1 MVKRQRLQHRQTHRR
16 TREKSTR
23 RTRRHSKHRLPRTP
37 AHSRITSSTW
47 RRITHRT
54 RRMSSIRRN
63 LLPHQT
69 NRIQQNTKKRTQLS
83 HPRRRKN
90 RHQRLNYIGKIA
102 VNKHTPNNSIAP
114 ETQAILTHRRR
125 LTPTPR
131 SEEKDT
137 ILFPLLFDRKNANN
151 LNKWYDNKG
160 TFFSFYIIKDF

>member
-1 MVKRQRLQHRQTHRR
+1 MVKRKRLQHRQTHSRPD
-16 TREKSTR
+16 EKSTR
-23 RTRRHSKHRLPRTP
+23 RTWRHSKHRFPRTP
-37 AHSRITSSTW
+37 AHPRITSGTW
-47 RRITHRT
+47 RRITHRPS
-54 RRMSSIRRN
+54 RLDRIRRN

-125 LTPTPR
+125 LTPTPKR
-131 SEEKDT
+131 RGKRHHS
-137 ILFPLLFDRKNANN
+137 
-151 LNKWYDNKG
+151 
-160 TFFSFYIIKDF
+160 FSSSF